1 MSNKPEMGSAW
12 VPGLLLI
19 VFGVLMLM
27 LAATLPVYPDTPTL
41 HRRTEPPVPTLSC
54 TDQLHGLRRQ
64 MVNVSIAEALF
75 WEGHHNRQ
83 ASDFYLIRSHE
94 AGRTHDLDVTA
105 VNCSWRNLQTLNLVL
120 AKWQY
125 DYATDL
131 EASTSAK

>member
-19 VFGVLMLM
+19 VFGILML
-27 LAATLPVYPDTPTL
+27 LVAATMHADTPTL
-41 HRRTEPPVPTLSC
+41 HRRTEPPTPTLSC
-54 TDQLHGLRRQ
+54 TDQLHALRRNL
-64 MVNVSIAEALF
+64 VNVSIAEALF
-75 WEGHHNRQ
+75 WEQHHNRQ

-105 VNCSWRNLQTLNLVL
+105 INCAWRNLQTLNLVL

-125 DYATDL
+125 DYATDV
-131 EASTSAK
+131 EAATSAK